1 MSIAVKKLISI
12 LKKKKLKISIA
23 ESCTGGLFSSAIT
36 SFAGSSKVFDLGLVT
51 YSNKSKVN
59 VLGIKKKILNKYGA
73 VSEKTCLAMVKNLS
87 KLNSA
92 SIHVAIT
99 GIAGPLGHTKKKP
112 IGLVFIGI
120 KKGKNV
126 LIKKFFFKNKGRLY
140 IQNSAVNKSV
150 KLILNLLK

>member
-59 VLGIKKKILNKYGA
+59 VLGIKKKY
-73 VSEKTCLAMVKNLS
+73 
-87 KLNSA
+87 
-92 SIHVAIT
+92 
-99 GIAGPLGHTKKKP
+99 
-112 IGLVFIGI
+112 
-120 KKGKNV
+120 
-126 LIKKFFFKNKGRLY
+126 
-140 IQNSAVNKSV
+140 
-150 KLILNLLK
+150 